1 MSTLKSITTAEFL
14 RTGERKNWIDAQIRG
29 DKFTTFVWRGKNS
42 WEDYN
47 CFITSDKRGLTW
59 SNYGSIKN
67 DYSSTMF
74 GVNKTLLGTT
84 VENKSITMNLCLY
97 DVTMALY
104 EEFLV
109 WLNPQILGRLYIGI
123 KPATDYKNSWFYKAK
138 IGSIGDST
146 INYLGQDRY
155 IIELKVVFETQDN
168 YAYHE
173 EPVRNEGD
181 IVGTWKLKPNN
192 FRSSFNIIV
201 EDAQPDQYVINTY
214 LEKTTIEK
222 TIRTTIEKTIKE
234 TKTTTDGGS
243 TTTIE
248 EFIDDK
254 PIVSTLPPVIESGP
268 EEGTNEEI
276 VNIHLTQGTAF
287 EYSSAEG
294 ILYKTD
300 TGEPLSLLTS
310 NAGQRVLRS
319 MFVTKKFTPSILDD
333 GAVKIKRETSSPKI
347 TEGDPKFE
355 RKENAET
362 HEIIE
367 TTTTIQTIEVD
378 DKETTIEYN
387 LWITIQNTKGEDNI
401 SLVYSDDKSKITIY
415 RQDKCLIPMGQI
427 LTNPALGGTDNE

>member
-1 MSTLKSITTAEFL
+1 MSKLKSTTTADFL
-14 RTGERKNWIDAQIRG
+14 RENERKNWIDAQIRG

-67 DYSSTMF
+67 EYSSTMF

-123 KPATDYKNSWFYKAK
+123 KPTTDYKNNWFYKAK

-168 YAYHE
+168 YVYHE
-173 EPVRNEGD
+173 EQVVSNIDGE
-181 IVGTWKLKPNN
+181 WELKPCN
-192 FRSSFNIIV
+192 FRSFFNIIV
-201 EDAQPDQYVINTY
+201 RDAQPDTYIIKTSLKEVKTINT
-214 LEKTTIEK
+214 TTTTTEK
-222 TIRTTIEKTIKE
+222 TI
-234 TKTTTDGGS
+234 TTTTKVPVEGS
-243 TTTIE
+243 PTE
-248 EFIDDK
+248 E
-254 PIVSTLPPVIESGP
+254 PVITESEPTLIGDP
-268 EEGTNEEI
+268 VITTDTITTKKDEEI
-276 VNIHLTQGTAF
+276 VNIRLTQGTAF

-294 ILYKTD
+294 LLYKTD

-310 NAGQRVLRS
+310 NAGQRVLES
-319 MFVTKKFTPSILDD
+319 MLVIKKFIPSILED
-333 GAVKIKRETSSPKI
+333 GAGIKNIKKKSERFSDSQPNSKTEDGASGYSLYLNI
-347 TEGDPKFE
+347 TGS
-355 RKENAET
+355 A
-362 HEIIE
+362 
-367 TTTTIQTIEVD
+367 IQTTGD
-378 DKETTIEYN
+378 NPTQ
-387 LWITIQNTKGEDNI
+387 IT
-401 SLVYSDDKSKITIY
+401 VY
-415 RQDKCLIPMGQI
+415 RQDKCLIPMAQ
-427 LTNPALGGTDNE
+427 GGVD

>member
-1 MSTLKSITTAEFL
+1 MSKLKSTTTADFL
-14 RTGERKNWIDAQIRG
+14 RENERKNWIDAQIRG

-67 DYSSTMF
+67 EYSSTMF

-123 KPATDYKNSWFYKAK
+123 KPATDYKNDWFYKAK

-168 YAYHE
+168 YVYHE
-173 EPVRNEGD
+173 EQVVSNIDGE
-181 IVGTWKLKPNN
+181 WELKPCN
-192 FRSSFNIIV
+192 FRSFFNIIV
-201 EDAQPDQYVINTY
+201 RDAQPDTYIIKTSLKEVKTINT
-214 LEKTTIEK
+214 TTTTTEK
-222 TIRTTIEKTIKE
+222 TI
-234 TKTTTDGGS
+234 TTTTKVPVEGS
-243 TTTIE
+243 PTE
-248 EFIDDK
+248 E
-254 PIVSTLPPVIESGP
+254 PVITESEPTLIGDP
-268 EEGTNEEI
+268 VITTDTITTKKDEEI
-276 VNIHLTQGTAF
+276 VNIRLTQGTAF

-294 ILYKTD
+294 LLYKTD

-310 NAGQRVLRS
+310 NAGQRVLES
-319 MFVTKKFTPSILDD
+319 MLVIKKFIPSILED
-333 GAVKIKRETSSPKI
+333 GAGIKNIKKKSERFSDSQPNSKTEDGVTTSVITRTTEIDDIET
-347 TEGDPKFE
+347 
-355 RKENAET
+355 
-362 HEIIE
+362 IIE
-367 TTTTIQTIEVD
+367 
-378 DKETTIEYN
+378 YSF
-387 LWITIQNTKGEDNI
+387 LITIKNTKNGAELP
-401 SLVYSDDKSKITIY
+401 LVDSNNNSKITVY
-415 RQDKCLIPMGQI
+415 RQDKCLIPMAQ
-427 LTNPALGGTDNE
+427 GGVD

>member
-1 MSTLKSITTAEFL
+1 MSKLKSTTTADFL
-14 RTGERKNWIDAQIRG
+14 RENERKNWIDAQIRG

-67 DYSSTMF
+67 EYSSTMF

-123 KPATDYKNSWFYKAK
+123 KPTTDYKNNWFYKAK

-168 YAYHE
+168 YVYHE
-173 EPVRNEGD
+173 EQVVSNIDGE
-181 IVGTWKLKPNN
+181 WELKPCN
-192 FRSSFNIIV
+192 FRSFFNIIV
-201 EDAQPDQYVINTY
+201 RDAQPDTYIIKTSLKEVKTINT
-214 LEKTTIEK
+214 TTTTTEK
-222 TIRTTIEKTIKE
+222 TI
-234 TKTTTDGGS
+234 TTTTKVSVEGS
-243 TTTIE
+243 PTE
-248 EFIDDK
+248 E
-254 PIVSTLPPVIESGP
+254 PVITESEPTLIGDP
-268 EEGTNEEI
+268 VITTDTITTKKDEEI
-276 VNIHLTQGTAF
+276 VNIRLTQGTAF

-294 ILYKTD
+294 LLYKTD

-310 NAGQRVLRS
+310 NAGQRVLES
-319 MFVTKKFTPSILDD
+319 MLVIKKFIPSILED
-333 GAVKIKRETSSPKI
+333 GAGIKNIKKKSERFSDSQPNSKTEDGVTTSVITRTTEIDDIET
-347 TEGDPKFE
+347 
-355 RKENAET
+355 
-362 HEIIE
+362 IIE
-367 TTTTIQTIEVD
+367 
-378 DKETTIEYN
+378 YSF
-387 LWITIQNTKGEDNI
+387 LITIKNTKNGAELP
-401 SLVYSDDKSKITIY
+401 LVDSNNNSKITVY
-415 RQDKCLIPMGQI
+415 RQDKCLIPMAQ
-427 LTNPALGGTDNE
+427 GGVD

>member
-1 MSTLKSITTAEFL
+1 MSELKSTTTAEFL

-47 CFITSDKRGLTW
+47 CFITSDKKGLTW

-97 DVTMALY
+97 DITMAKY

-109 WLNPQILGRLYIGI
+109 WLNPQILGRLYIGM
-123 KPATDYKNSWFYKAK
+123 KPATDPRVGYSNNWFYKAK

-146 INYLGQDRY
+146 VNYLGQDKY

-173 EPVRNEGD
+173 EPISTTTSN
-181 IVGTWKLKPNN
+181 TWELKCAN

-201 EDAQPDQYVINTY
+201 NNAIVNDAIVNAQPSIF
-214 LEKTTIEK
+214 
-222 TIRTTIEKTIKE
+222 TIK
-234 TKTTTDGGS
+234 TFLGTA
-243 TTTIE
+243 
-248 EFIDDK
+248 
-254 PIVSTLPPVIESGP
+254 LPNNPSWQ
-268 EEGTNEEI
+268 EI
-276 VNIHLTQGTAF
+276 VNITLTQSTSF

-294 ILYKTD
+294 LLYD
-300 TGEPLSLLTS
+300 TSKGEPLSLLTS
-310 NAGQRVLRS
+310 NEGKRVLKS
-319 MFVTKKFTPSILDD
+319 MLVKKKFVPAVLED
-333 GAVKIKRETSSPKI
+333 GASGYSLYLNI
-347 TEGDPKFE
+347 TGS
-355 RKENAET
+355 A
-362 HEIIE
+362 
-367 TTTTIQTIEVD
+367 IQTTGD
-378 DKETTIEYN
+378 NPTQ
-387 LWITIQNTKGEDNI
+387 IT
-401 SLVYSDDKSKITIY
+401 VY

-427 LTNPALGGTDNE
+427 LTSTIQGGAD

>member
-1 MSTLKSITTAEFL
+1 MSELISTTTAEFL

-42 WEDYN
+42 WTDYN
-47 CFITSDKRGLTW
+47 CFITSDKKGLTW

-123 KPATDYKNSWFYKAK
+123 KPATDYKNNWFYKAK

-173 EPVRNEGD
+173 EPVVNYNN
-181 IVGTWKLKPNN
+181 TSKLWGLVCRN
-192 FRSSFNIIV
+192 FRSSFNVIV
-201 EDAQPDQYVINTY
+201 EDANPGNFTIETF
-214 LEKTTIEK
+214 LEGPQKTTINQE
-222 TIRTTIEKTIKE
+222 
-234 TKTTTDGGS
+234 
-243 TTTIE
+243 
-248 EFIDDK
+248 
-254 PIVSTLPPVIESGP
+254 V
-268 EEGTNEEI
+268 
-276 VNIHLTQGTAF
+276 VNIVLAQQTSF

-294 ILYKTD
+294 LLYD
-300 TGEPLSLLTS
+300 TSKGEPLSLLTS
-310 NAGQRVLRS
+310 NEGERVLKS
-319 MFVTKKFTPSILDD
+319 MFVTKKFVPSVLED
-333 GAVKIKRETSSPKI
+333 GANEYSLYLQIAGSAAKI
-347 TEGDPKFE
+347 T
-355 RKENAET
+355 
-362 HEIIE
+362 
-367 TTTTIQTIEVD
+367 V
-378 DKETTIEYN
+378 
-387 LWITIQNTKGEDNI
+387 
-401 SLVYSDDKSKITIY
+401 Y
-415 RQDKCLIPMGQI
+415 RQDKCLIPMGEV
-427 LTNPALGGTDNE
+427 LNNE

>member
-47 CFITSDKRGLTW
+47 CFITSDKKGLTW

-123 KPATDYKNSWFYKAK
+123 KPATDYKNNWFYKAK

-146 INYLGQDRY
+146 VNYLGQDKY

-173 EPVRNEGD
+173 EPVVNYNNTSNLWGLVCR
-181 IVGTWKLKPNN
+181 N
-192 FRSSFNIIV
+192 FRSSFNVIV
-201 EDAQPDQYVINTY
+201 EDANPGNFTIETF
-214 LEKTTIEK
+214 LEGPKKTTINQE
-222 TIRTTIEKTIKE
+222 
-234 TKTTTDGGS
+234 
-243 TTTIE
+243 
-248 EFIDDK
+248 
-254 PIVSTLPPVIESGP
+254 V
-268 EEGTNEEI
+268 
-276 VNIHLTQGTAF
+276 VNIVLAQQTSF

-294 ILYKTD
+294 LLYD
-300 TGEPLSLLTS
+300 TSKGEPLSLLTS
-310 NAGQRVLRS
+310 NEGERVLKS
-319 MFVTKKFTPSILDD
+319 MFVTKKFVPSVLED
-333 GAVKIKRETSSPKI
+333 GANEYSLYLQIAGSAAKI
-347 TEGDPKFE
+347 T
-355 RKENAET
+355 
-362 HEIIE
+362 
-367 TTTTIQTIEVD
+367 V
-378 DKETTIEYN
+378 
-387 LWITIQNTKGEDNI
+387 
-401 SLVYSDDKSKITIY
+401 Y
-415 RQDKCLIPMGQI
+415 RQDKCLIPMGEV
-427 LTNPALGGTDNE
+427 LSNE

>member
-97 DVTMALY
+97 DVTMAKY

-109 WLNPQILGRLYIGI
+109 WLNPQILGRLYIGM
-123 KPATDYKNSWFYKAK
+123 KPATDPTVGYSNNWFYKAK

-146 INYLGQDRY
+146 VNYLGQDKY

-168 YAYHE
+168 YAYRE
-173 EPVRNEGD
+173 ETIRTTTSNVWE
-181 IVGTWKLKPNN
+181 LKCGN

-201 EDAQPDQYVINTY
+201 ENAQPGIF
-214 LEKTTIEK
+214 
-222 TIRTTIEKTIKE
+222 TIK
-234 TKTTTDGGS
+234 TFLGTA
-243 TTTIE
+243 
-248 EFIDDK
+248 
-254 PIVSTLPPVIESGP
+254 LPNNPSWQ
-268 EEGTNEEI
+268 EI
-276 VNIHLTQGTAF
+276 VNITLTQSTSF

-294 ILYKTD
+294 LLYD
-300 TGEPLSLLTS
+300 TSKGEPLSLLTS
-310 NAGQRVLRS
+310 NEGKRVLKS
-319 MFVTKKFTPSILDD
+319 MLVKKKFVPAVLED
-333 GAVKIKRETSSPKI
+333 GANGYSLYLNI
-347 TEGDPKFE
+347 TGS
-355 RKENAET
+355 A
-362 HEIIE
+362 
-367 TTTTIQTIEVD
+367 IQTTGD
-378 DKETTIEYN
+378 NPTQ
-387 LWITIQNTKGEDNI
+387 IT
-401 SLVYSDDKSKITIY
+401 VY

-427 LTNPALGGTDNE
+427 LTSSTQGGANNE

>member
-1 MSTLKSITTAEFL
+1 MSTLKSTTTAEFL

-47 CFITSDKRGLTW
+47 CFITSDKRGLIW

-123 KPATDYKNSWFYKAK
+123 KPATDYKNNWFYKAK

-146 INYLGQDRY
+146 VNYLGQDKY

-173 EPVRNEGD
+173 EPVVNYNNTSNLWGLVCR
-181 IVGTWKLKPNN
+181 N
-192 FRSSFNIIV
+192 FRSSFNVIV
-201 EDAQPDQYVINTY
+201 EDANPGNFTIETF
-214 LEKTTIEK
+214 LEGPKKTTINQE
-222 TIRTTIEKTIKE
+222 
-234 TKTTTDGGS
+234 
-243 TTTIE
+243 
-248 EFIDDK
+248 
-254 PIVSTLPPVIESGP
+254 V
-268 EEGTNEEI
+268 
-276 VNIHLTQGTAF
+276 VNIVLAQQTSF

-294 ILYKTD
+294 LLYD
-300 TGEPLSLLTS
+300 TSKGEPLSLLTS
-310 NAGQRVLRS
+310 NEGERVLKS
-319 MFVTKKFTPSILDD
+319 MFVTKKFVPSVLED
-333 GAVKIKRETSSPKI
+333 GANEYSLYLQIAGSAAKI
-347 TEGDPKFE
+347 T
-355 RKENAET
+355 
-362 HEIIE
+362 
-367 TTTTIQTIEVD
+367 V
-378 DKETTIEYN
+378 
-387 LWITIQNTKGEDNI
+387 
-401 SLVYSDDKSKITIY
+401 Y
-415 RQDKCLIPMGQI
+415 RQDKCLIPMGEV
-427 LTNPALGGTDNE
+427 LSNE

>member
-1 MSTLKSITTAEFL
+1 MSTLKSTTTAEFL

-67 DYSSTMF
+67 EYSSTMF

-123 KPATDYKNSWFYKAK
+123 KPATDYKNDWFYKAK

-146 INYLGQDRY
+146 VNYLGQDRY

-173 EPVRNEGD
+173 EPVVNYNN
-181 IVGTWKLKPNN
+181 TSKLWGLACRN
-192 FRSSFNIIV
+192 FRSSFNVIV
-201 EDAQPDQYVINTY
+201 EDANPGNFTIETF
-214 LEKTTIEK
+214 LEGPQKTTINQE
-222 TIRTTIEKTIKE
+222 
-234 TKTTTDGGS
+234 
-243 TTTIE
+243 
-248 EFIDDK
+248 
-254 PIVSTLPPVIESGP
+254 V
-268 EEGTNEEI
+268 
-276 VNIHLTQGTAF
+276 VNIVLAQQTSF

-294 ILYKTD
+294 LLYD
-300 TGEPLSLLTS
+300 TSKGEPLSLLTS
-310 NAGQRVLRS
+310 NEGERVLKS
-319 MFVTKKFTPSILDD
+319 MFVTKKFVPSILED
-333 GAVKIKRETSSPKI
+333 GANEYSLYLQIAGSAAKI
-347 TEGDPKFE
+347 T
-355 RKENAET
+355 
-362 HEIIE
+362 
-367 TTTTIQTIEVD
+367 V
-378 DKETTIEYN
+378 
-387 LWITIQNTKGEDNI
+387 
-401 SLVYSDDKSKITIY
+401 Y
-415 RQDKCLIPMGQI
+415 RQDKCLIPMGEV
-427 LTNPALGGTDNE
+427 LSNE

>member
-1 MSTLKSITTAEFL
+1 MSKLKSTTTADFL
-14 RTGERKNWIDAQIRG
+14 RENERKNWIDAQIRG

-67 DYSSTMF
+67 EYSSTMF

-123 KPATDYKNSWFYKAK
+123 KPTTDYKNNWFYKAK

-168 YAYHE
+168 YVYHE
-173 EPVRNEGD
+173 EQVVSNIDGE
-181 IVGTWKLKPNN
+181 WELKPCN
-192 FRSSFNIIV
+192 FRSFFNIIV
-201 EDAQPDQYVINTY
+201 RDAQPDTYIIKTSLKEVKTINT
-214 LEKTTIEK
+214 TTTTTEK
-222 TIRTTIEKTIKE
+222 TI
-234 TKTTTDGGS
+234 TTTTKVPVEGS
-243 TTTIE
+243 PTE
-248 EFIDDK
+248 E
-254 PIVSTLPPVIESGP
+254 PVITESEPTLIGDP
-268 EEGTNEEI
+268 VITTDTITTKKDEEI
-276 VNIHLTQGTAF
+276 VNIRLTQGTAF

-294 ILYKTD
+294 LLYKTD

-310 NAGQRVLRS
+310 NAGQRVLES
-319 MFVTKKFTPSILDD
+319 MLVIKKFIPSILED
-333 GAVKIKRETSSPKI
+333 GAGIKNIKKKSERFSDSQPNSKTEDGVTTSVITRTTEIDDIET
-347 TEGDPKFE
+347 
-355 RKENAET
+355 
-362 HEIIE
+362 IIE
-367 TTTTIQTIEVD
+367 
-378 DKETTIEYN
+378 YSF
-387 LWITIQNTKGEDNI
+387 LITIKNTKNGAELP
-401 SLVYSDDKSKITIY
+401 LVDSNNNSKITVY
-415 RQDKCLIPMGQI
+415 RQDKCLIPMAQ
-427 LTNPALGGTDNE
+427 GGVD